1 MDLQSLLKI
10 KLKKDL
16 LNDFNNYYDI
26 NFKTINK
33 DKDEFLRICESKIN
47 DYISDYN
54 LTTNDLITND
64 VNNDVNN
71 DNNNICCARIMGPRN
86 SDCRC
91 SHKIFKDNYC
101 KKHLNRIEEYGFL
114 SFGRYDE
121 KRPEINE
128 NGNKIIWRDS
138 TPLEDINTIIQYQ
151 NNNLMKLIK

>member
-16 LNDFNNYYDI
+16 LNDFNNYYDN

-33 DKDEFLRICESKIN
+33 DKDEFIRLCESKIN
-47 DYISDYN
+47 DYISEFN
-54 LTTNDLITND
+54 LTFNDTISKKDISND
-64 VNNDVNN
+64 IN
-71 DNNNICCARIMGPRN
+71 NNNICCARIMGPRN
-86 SDCRC
+86 TDCRC
-91 SHKIFKDNYC
+91 SHKIHKDDYC
-101 KKHLNRIEEYGFL
+101 KKHLKRIEEYGFL

>member
-1 MDLQSLLKI
+1 
-10 KLKKDL
+10 
-16 LNDFNNYYDI
+16 
-26 NFKTINK
+26 
-33 DKDEFLRICESKIN
+33 
-47 DYISDYN
+47 
-54 LTTNDLITND
+54 
-64 VNNDVNN
+64 
-71 DNNNICCARIMGPRN
+71 MGPRN

-91 SHKIFKDNYC
+91 SHKIYKDNYC
-101 KKHLNRIEEYGFL
+101 KKHLKRIEDYGFL